1 MRLPHIL
8 LAMLVSLCWGGN
20 FVAAKISLEVIPPFL
35 LLMLRF
41 GIIALLLLPLFPRP
55 PLPIRRIALLSFL
68 LCTLHF
74 GLMFFAMWFGL
85 SVSGTIVSGQ
95 LGVPF
100 ACLLG
105 SILYNDRLGRWRSL
119 GMLVAFSGVVLIA
132 GSPQIVAAFGAF
144 TIACVASMSWGAAN
158 IWMKRMG
165 QAPILPLL
173 GWMAVLA
180 VPQLALLTLIFEQ
193 GQMEAIRMAGWQ
205 QWSALAYTVVFS
217 TLVAYGIWYSL
228 LSRFPVTQVT
238 PFNLLVPVFGLSI
251 VQMFYAEPI
260 TPRFIGGTV
269 LTLIGVGIIMFRRPK
284 LVQDSGQ

>member
-1 MRLPHIL
+1 MKLPHIV
-8 LAMLVSLCWGGN
+8 LAILVSLCWGGN
-20 FVAAKISLEVIPPFL
+20 YVAAKISLSVIPPFL

-41 GIIALLLLPLFPRP
+41 AVIAVLLLPFFPRP
-55 PLPIRRIALLSFL
+55 PLPWKRIALLSFM

-74 GLMFFAMWFGL
+74 GLMFFAMWHGL

-105 SILYNDRLGRWRSL
+105 SIVYNDRLGRWRSL

-144 TIACVASMSWGAAN
+144 TIACIASMSWGAAN
-158 IWMKRMG
+158 VWMKRMG
-165 QAPILPLL
+165 QAPIIPLL
-173 GWMAVLA
+173 CWMAVFAAPQFA
-180 VPQLALLTLIFEQ
+180 VLSAIFEH
-193 GQMEAIRMAGWQ
+193 GQMEAIRSAEWNH
-205 QWSALAYTVVFS
+205 WLALAYTVIFS
-217 TLVAYGIWYSL
+217 TLVAYGIWYWL

-251 VQMFYAEPI
+251 AQMFYAEPM
-260 TPRFIGGTV
+260 TARFIGGTV

-284 LVQDSGQ
+284 LGKEGVV